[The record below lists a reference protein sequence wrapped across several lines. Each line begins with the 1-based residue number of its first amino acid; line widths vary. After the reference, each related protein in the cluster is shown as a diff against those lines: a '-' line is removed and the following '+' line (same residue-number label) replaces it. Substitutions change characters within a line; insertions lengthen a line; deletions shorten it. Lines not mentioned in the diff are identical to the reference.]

1 MEKVPTRER
10 VGMSRFMHVMISIPP
25 NTSWIEGGNNIL
37 ELICQK
43 RRNQLNVNLME
54 TLFFLAILKLPVID
68 AFSYSNK
75 VDSICHIWVILYIW
89 LRFFSFFV
97 TSENDIWK
105 VGDRY
110 FLKRGDL
117 GKRGDDL
124 IRGGYDPF
132 TDCVLTSFPF
142 FKNATNIVTATQSK
156 QAR

>member
-25 NTSWIEGGNNIL
+25 NTSWIEGGYNIL

-117 GKRGDDL
+117 GQRGDDL

>member
-25 NTSWIEGGNNIL
+25 NTSWIEGGYNIL